1 MVRLGFIIG
10 FIATIGVLLSGLAA
24 YRVHEQELTVNG
36 IAIARAIDV
45 HASLVQDRLTERE
58 LLARVASGLFRTPS
72 VVKAN
77 MLQPLRS
84 SIYAFKTDFV
94 VAGWIA
100 RLKPA
105 ELDAARAQLASAGF
119 PNPAIRSDDDKPL
132 GTGAP
137 DQPIDV
143 LMDVEP
149 RNKETAG
156 LAGRSYDQHPILG
169 PMLAQAMDSGKPVA
183 SDPLPLLRSDGPIGL
198 VLAAP
203 VLQEGEAQPAGF
215 VTFSYELAPL
225 MLANDDLSLF
235 SVVLRDPRNP
245 EVELIANHQGSV
257 SSRLTAADGPPPS
270 MVRTVTFGGRDWSL
284 GYYAK
289 TNAVKRA
296 EETAVVVAAIGL
308 ALTAIICGLFGYVAY
323 NNLRLSREIQ
333 VRIGFERR
341 LTAVID
347 ELNHRVKNILAVI
360 QSIVTRTLRHGSDID
375 VARELLIGRIHAMSN
390 VVSLLSESQWQG
402 VKLKG
407 LFEARAIP
415 HAERI
420 AVSGPDIAVSA
431 RAAQSLSLLFFEL
444 ASHSDEG
451 LSLVGKHP
459 HIVAHWDV
467 TGEEPDTIFH
477 FRWEEFNTS
486 EATRRADSDFGLIL
500 LDRVAPEA
508 LGGVS
513 KRYFTDVSYVYELT
527 APMETVVDMT
537 ERDRTEQFAIA
548 PRRAAMTG
556 QPSSL
561 RKQALPY
568 HAMSEVGKGWSDAD
582 YHNDW
587 GYGPACAG
595 TTNINRSSASA
606 ATQST
611 PQSKLEVLR
620 RLRSSQ

>member
-10 FIATIGVLLSGLAA
+10 FIALIGALLSGLAA
-24 YRVHEQELTVNG
+24 YRVHDQELAVNG
-36 IAIARAIDV
+36 IALARAIDV

-58 LLARVASGLFRTPS
+58 LLARVASGLFHAPS
-72 VVKAN
+72 VIKAN

-94 VAGWIA
+94 VASWIA
-100 RLKPA
+100 RLKPS
-105 ELDAARAQLASAGF
+105 ELEAARTELARAGF
-119 PNPAIRSDDDKPL
+119 SNPTIRNFDDSPL
-132 GTGAP
+132 DNGSV

-149 RNKETAG
+149 RNAKTMAF
-156 LAGRSYDQHPILG
+156 AGRSFDQQPILG
-169 PMLAQAMDSGKPVA
+169 AMLAQAMADGKPVA
-183 SDPLPLLRSDGPIGL
+183 SDPFPLLRPDGPIGV

-203 VLQEGEAQPAGF
+203 VQQEGDSPPAGF

-235 SVVLRDPRNP
+235 SVVLKDPRRTGG
-245 EVELIANHQGSV
+245 ELIENDQGMVASRTATQQGPAPSV
-257 SSRLTAADGPPPS
+257 T
-270 MVRTVTFGGRDWSL
+270 RTVTFGGRDWSL

-289 TNAVKRA
+289 TNAVVRA
-296 EETAVVVAAIGL
+296 QQTAAMVAAIGL
-308 ALTAIICGLFGYVAY
+308 ALTGIICGLFGYVAY

-375 VARELLIGRIHAMSN
+375 IARELLIGRIHAMSN

-459 HIVAHWDV
+459 HIVVQWEV
-467 TGEEPDTIFH
+467 TGEDPNTTFN

-486 EATRRADSDFGLIL
+486 AATRREDSDFGVIL

-508 LGGVS
+508 LGGIS

-527 APMETVVDMT
+527 APMDTVIDMT
-537 ERDRTEQFAIA
+537 ERDRTEQLSA
-548 PRRAAMTG
+548 PPKPGR
-556 QPSSL
+556 
-561 RKQALPY
+561 
-568 HAMSEVGKGWSDAD
+568 
-582 YHNDW
+582 
-587 GYGPACAG
+587 
-595 TTNINRSSASA
+595 
-606 ATQST
+606 
-611 PQSKLEVLR
+611 
-620 RLRSSQ
+620 

>member
-10 FIATIGVLLSGLAA
+10 FIALVGVLLSGMAA
-24 YRVHEQELTVNG
+24 YRVHDQELTVDG
-36 IAIARAIDV
+36 IAMSRAIDI

-58 LLARVASGLFRTPS
+58 LLARVASGLFRAPS
-72 VVKAN
+72 VIKAN

-94 VAGWIA
+94 VASWIA
-100 RLKPA
+100 RLNPN
-105 ELDAARAQLASAGF
+105 ELDAARAELKSAGF
-119 PNPAIRSDDDKPL
+119 TYPTIRNFEDKPL
-132 GTGAP
+132 DTGSL
-137 DQPIDV
+137 DKPIDV

-149 RNKETAG
+149 RTAETMAFP
-156 LAGRSYDQHPILG
+156 GRSYDEEPILG
-169 PMLAQAMDSGKPVA
+169 SMLAQAMAVGKPVA
-183 SDPLPLLRSDGPIGL
+183 SDPLPLLGRDGPIGV

-203 VLQEGEAQPAGF
+203 VLQDGASSPAGF

-225 MLANDDLSLF
+225 LLTNDDLSVF
-235 SVVLRDPRNP
+235 SVVLKDPRNAGT
-245 EVELIANHQGSV
+245 ELIANDQGVVTSRMTRPQGPTPSV
-257 SSRLTAADGPPPS
+257 T
-270 MVRTVTFGGRDWSL
+270 RTVTFGGHDWSL
-284 GYYAK
+284 SYYAK
-289 TNAVKRA
+289 TNAALRA
-296 EETAVVVAAIGL
+296 RQTALIVAAIGF
-308 ALTAIICGLFGYVAY
+308 ALTGIICGLFGYVAY
-323 NNLRLSREIQ
+323 NNLRLSRQIQ

-459 HIVAHWDV
+459 HIVARWDV
-467 TGEEPDTIFH
+467 TGETPDITFH
-477 FRWEEFNTS
+477 FHWEEFNTS
-486 EATRRADSDFGLIL
+486 AATRREDSDFGVIL

-508 LGGVS
+508 LGGTS

-527 APMETVVDMT
+527 APMESVIDMT
-537 ERDRTEQFAIA
+537 ERDRTEQLSA
-548 PRRAAMTG
+548 P
-556 QPSSL
+556 P
-561 RKQALPY
+561 K
-568 HAMSEVGKGWSDAD
+568 
-582 YHNDW
+582 
-587 GYGPACAG
+587 
-595 TTNINRSSASA
+595 AS
-606 ATQST
+606 
-611 PQSKLEVLR
+611 R
-620 RLRSSQ
+620 

>member
-1 MVRLGFIIG
+1 MVFIPFRFIAAPADGKCFFANSSFLSKRVVRLGFIIG
-10 FIATIGVLLSGLAA
+10 FIALVGVLLSGLAA
-24 YRVHEQELTVNG
+24 YRVHDQELTVDG
-36 IAIARAIDV
+36 IALARAIDV

-58 LLARVASGLFRTPS
+58 LLARVASGLFRAPS
-72 VVKAN
+72 VIKAN
-77 MLQPLRS
+77 MLEPLRS

-94 VAGWIA
+94 VASWIA
-100 RLKPA
+100 RLKPSELESARA
-105 ELDAARAQLASAGF
+105 ELASTGFSNPTIRNFDDAPLDT
-119 PNPAIRSDDDKPL
+119 RSLDKS
-132 GTGAP
+132 
-137 DQPIDV
+137 IDV
-143 LMDVEP
+143 LMDLEP
-149 RNKETAG
+149 RNAETMAF
-156 LAGRSYDQHPILG
+156 AGRALDQNPVLG
-169 PMLAQAMDSGKPVA
+169 PMFTQAMADGKPVA
-183 SDPLPLLRSDGPIGL
+183 SDPVPLLRPDGPIGL

-203 VLQEGEAQPAGF
+203 VLQAGDAQPAGF

-225 MLANDDLSLF
+225 MLTNDDLSLF
-235 SVVLRDPRNP
+235 SVVLKDPRAAGG
-245 EVELIANHQGSV
+245 ELIANDQGV
-257 SSRLTAADGPPPS
+257 VTSRSARQSGPAPS
-270 MVRTVTFGGRDWSL
+270 MTRTVTFGSRDWSL

-289 TNAVKRA
+289 TNSVMRA
-296 EETAVVVAAIGL
+296 RQTAAIVAAIGL
-308 ALTAIICGLFGYVAY
+308 ALTSIVCGLFGYVAY

-415 HAERI
+415 NAERI
-420 AVSGPDIAVSA
+420 AVNGPDIIVSA

-459 HIVAHWDV
+459 HIVAHWEV
-467 TGEEPDTIFH
+467 AGEAPDATFL

-486 EATRRADSDFGLIL
+486 AATRREDSDFGVIL

-508 LGGVS
+508 LGGQS

-527 APMETVVDMT
+527 APMETVIDMT
-537 ERDRTEQFAIA
+537 ERDRTEQLSA
-548 PRRAAMTG
+548 PLKPMR
-556 QPSSL
+556 
-561 RKQALPY
+561 
-568 HAMSEVGKGWSDAD
+568 
-582 YHNDW
+582 
-587 GYGPACAG
+587 
-595 TTNINRSSASA
+595 
-606 ATQST
+606 
-611 PQSKLEVLR
+611 
-620 RLRSSQ
+620 

>member
-1 MVRLGFIIG
+1 LFFFFANFSFSSKRVVRLGFIIG
-10 FIATIGVLLSGLAA
+10 FIALIGVLLSGLAA
-24 YRVHEQELTVNG
+24 YRVHDQELTVDG
-36 IAIARAIDV
+36 IALARAIDV

-58 LLARVASGLFRTPS
+58 LLARVASGLFHAPT
-72 VVKAN
+72 VIKAN

-94 VAGWIA
+94 VASWIA
-100 RLKPA
+100 RLKPT
-105 ELDAARAQLASAGF
+105 ELDAARAELAQAGF
-119 PNPAIRSDDDKPL
+119 LNPTIRNYDGTPLDPRSLDKPL
-132 GTGAP
+132 
-137 DQPIDV
+137 DV

-149 RNKETAG
+149 RNAETMAFP
-156 LAGRSYDQHPILG
+156 GRALDQSPVVG
-169 PMLAQAMDSGKPVA
+169 PMLARAMADGKPVA
-183 SDPLPLLRSDGPIGL
+183 SDPVPLLRSGGPIGL

-203 VLQEGEAQPAGF
+203 VLEDGDASPAGF
-215 VTFSYELAPL
+215 VTFSYELASL
-225 MLANDDLSLF
+225 MLTNDDLSLF
-235 SVVLRDPRNP
+235 SVVLKDPRSP
-245 EVELIANHQGSV
+245 DGELIANDQGV
-257 SSRLTAADGPPPS
+257 VTSRTAAQQGPIPL
-270 MVRTVTFGGRDWSL
+270 VTRTVTFGNRDWSL

-289 TNAVKRA
+289 TNAIKRA
-296 EETAVVVAAIGL
+296 EQTAAIVAAIGL
-308 ALTAIICGLFGYVAY
+308 ALTGIVCGLFGYVAY

-360 QSIVTRTLRHGSDID
+360 QSIVTRTLRHGADID

-420 AVSGPDIAVSA
+420 AVSGPDISVSA

-467 TGEEPDTIFH
+467 SGQDADVTFH

-486 EATRRADSDFGLIL
+486 AATRREDSDFGVIL

-527 APMETVVDMT
+527 APMETVIDMT
-537 ERDRTEQFAIA
+537 ERDRTEQLSA
-548 PRRAAMTG
+548 PPKPGR
-556 QPSSL
+556 
-561 RKQALPY
+561 
-568 HAMSEVGKGWSDAD
+568 
-582 YHNDW
+582 
-587 GYGPACAG
+587 
-595 TTNINRSSASA
+595 
-606 ATQST
+606 
-611 PQSKLEVLR
+611 
-620 RLRSSQ
+620 

>member
-1 MVRLGFIIG
+1 VVRLGFIIG
-10 FIATIGVLLSGLAA
+10 FIALIGVLLSGLAA
-24 YRVHEQELTVNG
+24 FRVHDQELTVNG
-36 IAIARAIDV
+36 IALARAIDV

-58 LLARVASGLFRTPS
+58 LLARVASGLFRAPS
-72 VVKAN
+72 VIKAN

-94 VAGWIA
+94 VANWVA
-100 RLKPA
+100 RLKPN
-105 ELDAARAQLASAGF
+105 ELDAARAELMSAGF
-119 PNPAIRSDDDKPL
+119 PNPTIRSYDDKPL
-132 GTGAP
+132 DPGAIDRP
-137 DQPIDV
+137 VDV

-149 RNKETAG
+149 RNAETMAF
-156 LAGRSYDQHPILG
+156 AGRALDQQPILG
-169 PMLAQAMDSGKPVA
+169 QMLTQAMKAGKPIA
-183 SDPLPLLRSDGPIGL
+183 SDPIPLLRPNGPVGL

-203 VLQEGEAQPAGF
+203 VLQEGGTQPAGF

-235 SVVLRDPRNP
+235 SVVLKDPRSANG
-245 EVELIANHQGSV
+245 ELIANDQGV
-257 SSRLTAADGPPPS
+257 VTARTTSQEGPPPS
-270 MVRTVTFGGRDWSL
+270 MTRTVTFGGRDWSL

-289 TNAVKRA
+289 TNTVKRA
-296 EETAVVVAAIGL
+296 EETAAVVAAIGL
-308 ALTAIICGLFGYVAY
+308 ALTGIVCGLFGYVAY

-360 QSIVTRTLRHGSDID
+360 QSIVTRTLRHGSDMD

-459 HIVAHWDV
+459 HIVAHWEV
-467 TGEEPDTIFH
+467 AGEAPDTTFH

-486 EATRRADSDFGLIL
+486 AATRRVDSDFGVIL

-537 ERDRTEQFAIA
+537 ERDRTEQISA
-548 PRRAAMTG
+548 PPR
-556 QPSSL
+556 Q
-561 RKQALPY
+561 
-568 HAMSEVGKGWSDAD
+568 GK
-582 YHNDW
+582 
-587 GYGPACAG
+587 
-595 TTNINRSSASA
+595 
-606 ATQST
+606 
-611 PQSKLEVLR
+611 
-620 RLRSSQ
+620 

>member
-1 MVRLGFIIG
+1 MIRPGLIIT
-10 FIATIGVLLSGLAA
+10 FIALIGALLSGLAA
-24 YRVHEQELTVNG
+24 YRVHDQDLALDG
-36 IAIARAIDV
+36 IALARAIDV

-58 LLARVASGLFRTPS
+58 LLARVASGLFRAPS
-72 VVKAN
+72 VIKAN
-77 MLQPLRS
+77 MLEPLRS

-100 RLKPA
+100 RLQPSELPA
-105 ELDAARAQLASAGF
+105 AHAELASAGF
-119 PNPAIRSDDDKPL
+119 SNPAIRGFDDKPL
-132 GTGAP
+132 DKDALDRP
-137 DQPIDV
+137 VDV
-143 LMDVEP
+143 LMDIEP
-149 RNKETAG
+149 RNAETMVFP
-156 LAGRSYDQHPILG
+156 GRSFAQHPVVG
-169 PMLAQAMDSGKPVA
+169 PMIERAMTSGKPVA
-183 SDPLPLLRSDGPIGL
+183 SDPFPLLRPNGPIGIA
-198 VLAAP
+198 LAAP
-203 VLQEGEAQPAGF
+203 VLQEGAATPAGF

-225 MLANDDLSLF
+225 MLANDDRSLF
-235 SVVLRDPRNP
+235 SVVLKDPRRADG
-245 EVELIANHQGSV
+245 ELIATDRHNV
-257 SSRLTAADGPPPS
+257 ASRVVTPESPVPS
-270 MVRTVTFGGRDWSL
+270 MVRKVSFGDHDWSL
-284 GYYAK
+284 AYYAK

-296 EETAVVVAAIGL
+296 QQTAAIVAAIGL
-308 ALTAIICGLFGYVAY
+308 ALTGIVCGLFGYVAY

-360 QSIVTRTLRHGSDID
+360 QSIVTRTLRHGADVD
-375 VARELLIGRIHAMSN
+375 VARDLLIGRIHAMSN

-459 HIVAHWDV
+459 HITAHWEV
-467 TGEEPDTIFH
+467 TGEESEATFQ

-486 EATRRADSDFGLIL
+486 EATRRADSDFGVIL

-537 ERDRTEQFAIA
+537 ERDRTEQLSA
-548 PRRAAMTG
+548 P
-556 QPSSL
+556 
-561 RKQALPY
+561 
-568 HAMSEVGKGWSDAD
+568 
-582 YHNDW
+582 
-587 GYGPACAG
+587 
-595 TTNINRSSASA
+595 I
-606 ATQST
+606 
-611 PQSKLEVLR
+611 SKAR
-620 RLRSSQ
+620 

>member
-1 MVRLGFIIG
+1 VVRLGFIIG
-10 FIATIGVLLSGLAA
+10 FIALIGVLLSGLAA
-24 YRVHEQELTVNG
+24 YRVHDQELTIDG
-36 IAIARAIDV
+36 IALARAIDV

-72 VVKAN
+72 VVKAS
-77 MLQPLRS
+77 MLEPLRA

-94 VAGWIA
+94 VAGWVA
-100 RLKPA
+100 RLKPT
-105 ELDAARAQLASAGF
+105 ELEIARGELVSAGF
-119 PNPAIRSDDDKPL
+119 SNPTIRNYDDKPL
-132 GTGAP
+132 DPASINK
-137 DQPIDV
+137 PIDV

-149 RNKETAG
+149 RNDETKAFP
-156 LAGRSYDQHPILG
+156 GRALDQQPVIG
-169 PMLAQAMDSGKPVA
+169 PMLTLAMAAGKPVA
-183 SDPLPLLRSDGPIGL
+183 SDPTTLLRPNGPIGL

-203 VLQEGEAQPAGF
+203 VVPPDAPAPAGF

-225 MLANDDLSLF
+225 MLTNDDLSLF
-235 SVVLRDPRNP
+235 SVALKDPRS
-245 EVELIANHQGSV
+245 EDGELLANDQGV
-257 SSRLTAADGPPPS
+257 VTSRNVAPDGPPPS
-270 MVRTVTFGGRDWSL
+270 ATRTVSFGNRDWSL

-289 TNAVKRA
+289 TNAIKRA
-296 EETAVVVAAIGL
+296 EQTAAIVAAIGL
-308 ALTAIICGLFGYVAY
+308 SLTGIICGLFGYVAY

-360 QSIVTRTLRHGSDID
+360 QSIVTRTLRHGSDVD

-420 AVSGPDIAVSA
+420 AVSGPDVAVSA

-459 HIVAHWDV
+459 HITVKWEV
-467 TGEEPDTIFH
+467 TGEAPDTIFH

-486 EATRRADSDFGLIL
+486 EATRRPDSDFGVIL

-508 LGGVS
+508 LGGTS
-513 KRYFTDVSYVYELT
+513 KRYFTDASYVYELT
-527 APMETVVDMT
+527 APMDTVVDMN
-537 ERDRTEQFAIA
+537 ERDRTEQFSA
-548 PRRAAMTG
+548 PVRPVR
-556 QPSSL
+556 
-561 RKQALPY
+561 
-568 HAMSEVGKGWSDAD
+568 
-582 YHNDW
+582 
-587 GYGPACAG
+587 
-595 TTNINRSSASA
+595 
-606 ATQST
+606 
-611 PQSKLEVLR
+611 
-620 RLRSSQ
+620 

>member
-1 MVRLGFIIG
+1 VVRLGFIIG
-10 FIATIGVLLSGLAA
+10 LLALVGTLLSGLAA
-24 YRVHEQELTVNG
+24 YRVHEQELAIEG
-36 IAIARAIDV
+36 IALARAIDV

-94 VAGWIA
+94 VAAWIA
-100 RLKPA
+100 RLKPT
-105 ELDAARAQLASAGF
+105 ELDAAEKELANAGF
-119 PNPAIRSDDDKPL
+119 PNPTIRNYDDKPL
-132 GTGAP
+132 DPSALTK
-137 DQPIDV
+137 PIDV
-143 LMDVEP
+143 MMDLEP
-149 RNKETAG
+149 RNAVTRNF
-156 LAGRSYDQHPILG
+156 AGRAVDDYPAIG
-169 PMLAQAMDSGKPVA
+169 PMLARAATEGKPIA
-183 SDPLPLLRSDGPIGL
+183 SDPVNLLRPDGPVGIA
-198 VLAAP
+198 LAAP
-203 VLQEGEAQPAGF
+203 VVQDGASMPAGF

-225 MLANDDLSLF
+225 MLTNDDLSLF
-235 SVVLRDPRNP
+235 SVALKDPRSADG
-245 EVELIANHQGSV
+245 ELIANDRGVV
-257 SSRLTAADGPPPS
+257 SSRKVVPDGPAPS
-270 MVRTVTFGGRDWSL
+270 AVRAVNFGNRDWSL
-284 GYYAK
+284 VYYAK
-289 TNAVKRA
+289 TNAAKRA
-296 EETAVVVAAIGL
+296 EQTAAIVGAIGL
-308 ALTAIICGLFGYVAY
+308 ALTGIVCGLFGYVAY

-402 VKLKG
+402 VQLKG

-415 HAERI
+415 HADRI

-459 HIVAHWDV
+459 HIVAKWEITEGVDPV
-467 TGEEPDTIFH
+467 FT

-486 EATRRADSDFGLIL
+486 EATRRPDSDFGLIL

-508 LGGVS
+508 LGGTS
-513 KRYFTDVSYVYELT
+513 KRYFTDVSYVYELI
-527 APMETVVDMT
+527 APIATVVDMN
-537 ERDRTEQFAIA
+537 ERDRTEKFSA
-548 PRRAAMTG
+548 PVR
-556 QPSSL
+556 PS
-561 RKQALPY
+561 R
-568 HAMSEVGKGWSDAD
+568 
-582 YHNDW
+582 
-587 GYGPACAG
+587 
-595 TTNINRSSASA
+595 
-606 ATQST
+606 
-611 PQSKLEVLR
+611 
-620 RLRSSQ
+620 

>member
-1 MVRLGFIIG
+1 VVRLGFIIG
-10 FIATIGVLLSGLAA
+10 FIALIGVLLSGLAA
-24 YRVHEQELTVNG
+24 YRVHDQELAIDG
-36 IAIARAIDV
+36 IAMARAIDV

-58 LLARVASGLFRTPS
+58 LLARVAAGLFHAPS
-72 VVKAN
+72 MLKAN
-77 MLQPLRS
+77 MLQPLRA

-100 RLKPA
+100 RLRPDELEAAHA
-105 ELDAARAQLASAGF
+105 ELANAGF
-119 PNPAIRSDDDKPL
+119 SNPEIRSYDDSPRDIR
-132 GTGAP
+132 TI

-149 RNKETAG
+149 RDARTMAFV
-156 LAGRSYDQHPILG
+156 GRSFDQNPILG
-169 PMLAQAMDSGKPVA
+169 PMLTQAMTTGKPAA
-183 SDPLPLLRSDGPIGL
+183 SDPIPLLRPDGPIGI

-203 VLQEGEAQPAGF
+203 VLQDGGPTPAGF

-225 MLANDDLSLF
+225 MLTNDDLSLF
-235 SVVLRDPRNP
+235 SVVLKDPRRANG
-245 EVELIANHQGSV
+245 ELIANDQGVVTSRIANPEGPAPSV
-257 SSRLTAADGPPPS
+257 T
-270 MVRTVTFGGRDWSL
+270 RTVTFGGRDWLL

-296 EETAVVVAAIGL
+296 EQTAAIVAAIGL
-308 ALTAIICGLFGYVAY
+308 ALTGIVCGLFGYVAY

-375 VARELLIGRIHAMSN
+375 VARDLLIGRIHAMSN

-415 HAERI
+415 HSDRI
-420 AVSGPDIAVSA
+420 AVSGPDISVSA

-459 HIVAHWDV
+459 HIVAHWEV
-467 TGEEPDTIFH
+467 TGENPDAIFH

-486 EATRRADSDFGLIL
+486 AATRREDSDFGVIL

-508 LGGVS
+508 LGGTS

-537 ERDRTEQFAIA
+537 ERDRTEQLS
-548 PRRAAMTG
+548 RR
-556 QPSSL
+556 
-561 RKQALPY
+561 
-568 HAMSEVGKGWSDAD
+568 
-582 YHNDW
+582 
-587 GYGPACAG
+587 
-595 TTNINRSSASA
+595 
-606 ATQST
+606 
-611 PQSKLEVLR
+611 
-620 RLRSSQ
+620 

>member
-10 FIATIGVLLSGLAA
+10 FIALIGALFSGLAA
-24 YRVHEQELTVNG
+24 WRVHDQELTVDG
-36 IAIARAIDV
+36 IALARAIDV
-45 HASLVQDRLTERE
+45 HASLGQDRLTERE
-58 LLARVASGLFRTPS
+58 LLARVTSGLFRAPS

-100 RLKPA
+100 RLKPS
-105 ELDAARAQLASAGF
+105 ELDAARKELAGAGF
-119 PNPAIRSDDDKPL
+119 TNPTIRDYDDKPL
-132 GTGAP
+132 DTGTLN
-137 DQPIDV
+137 QPIDV

-149 RNKETAG
+149 RNDETRAFP
-156 LAGRSYDQHPILG
+156 GRALDSEPILG
-169 PMLAQAMDSGKPVA
+169 PTLAQAMAQGKPVA
-183 SDPLPLLRSDGPIGL
+183 SDPTRLLRPDGPIGL

-203 VLQEGEAQPAGF
+203 VLPEGGAQPAGF

-235 SVVLRDPRNP
+235 SVVLKDPRDPNS
-245 EVELIANHQGSV
+245 ELIADHQGMV
-257 SSRLTAADGPPPS
+257 TSRAVTAEGPPPS
-270 MVRTVTFGGRDWSL
+270 MTRQVTFGGRDWSL

-289 TNAVKRA
+289 TNAARRA
-296 EETAVVVAAIGL
+296 EETAAVVAAIGL
-308 ALTAIICGLFGYVAY
+308 ALTAIVCGLFGYVAY

-420 AVSGPDIAVSA
+420 AVDGPDIAVSA

-459 HIVAHWDV
+459 HIVAHWEV

-537 ERDRTEQFAIA
+537 ERDRTEQFAMPTR
-548 PRRAAMTG
+548 PRR
-556 QPSSL
+556 
-561 RKQALPY
+561 
-568 HAMSEVGKGWSDAD
+568 
-582 YHNDW
+582 
-587 GYGPACAG
+587 
-595 TTNINRSSASA
+595 
-606 ATQST
+606 
-611 PQSKLEVLR
+611 
-620 RLRSSQ
+620 

>member
-1 MVRLGFIIG
+1 ML
-10 FIATIGVLLSGLAA
+10 
-24 YRVHEQELTVNG
+24 EG
-36 IAIARAIDV
+36 IAMARAIDV

-58 LLARVASGLFRTPS
+58 LLARVASGLFRAPG
-72 VVKAN
+72 VIKAN

-94 VAGWIA
+94 VASWFA
-100 RLKPA
+100 RLQPN
-105 ELDAARAQLASAGF
+105 ELEAANKELASEGF
-119 PNPAIRSDDDKPL
+119 ANPVIRDFADQPLDIRSH
-132 GTGAP
+132 
-137 DQPIDV
+137 DQPVDV

-149 RNKETAG
+149 RNGETMI
-156 LAGRSYDQHPILG
+156 LPGRSYDQHPVLG
-169 PMLAQAMDSGKPVA
+169 PMFERAKAEGKPVA
-183 SDPLPLLRSDGPIGL
+183 SDPLPVLQPNGSVGL

-203 VLQEGEAQPAGF
+203 VLQEGSVAPAGF

-225 MLANDDLSLF
+225 MLVNDDLSLF
-235 SVVLRDPRNP
+235 SVVLKDPRNTGQ
-245 EVELIANHQGSV
+245 ELIAISRDNVTSRVVGSE
-257 SSRLTAADGPPPS
+257 APAPS
-270 MVRTVTFGGRDWSL
+270 MVRKVGFGGRDWSL
-284 GYYAK
+284 AYYAK
-289 TNAVKRA
+289 TNALTRA
-296 EETAVVVAAIGL
+296 QQTATIVAAIGL
-308 ALTAIICGLFGYVAY
+308 ALTGIVCGLFGYVAY

-415 HAERI
+415 HADRI
-420 AVSGPDIAVSA
+420 AINGPDIAVSA

-459 HIVAHWDV
+459 HIVAHWEV
-467 TGEEPDTIFH
+467 TGEEPETVFH

-486 EATRRADSDFGLIL
+486 EATRRPDSDFGLIL

-508 LGGVS
+508 LGGTS

-537 ERDRTEQFAIA
+537 ERDRTEQISAPVR
-548 PRRAAMTG
+548 PRR
-556 QPSSL
+556 
-561 RKQALPY
+561 
-568 HAMSEVGKGWSDAD
+568 
-582 YHNDW
+582 
-587 GYGPACAG
+587 
-595 TTNINRSSASA
+595 
-606 ATQST
+606 
-611 PQSKLEVLR
+611 
-620 RLRSSQ
+620 